1 MQELSFH
8 VVLVAILIVWQIPF
22 LQPLRSLSSLWAV
35 MDSTLVIFNKRPVSI
50 LRKSFLGCTGE
61 L

>member
-1 MQELSFH
+1 MPELSFH
-8 VVLVAILIVWQIPF
+8 VVLVAILIVRQIPF

-35 MDSTLVIFNKRPVSI
+35 MDSPLVFFNKRSVSI
-50 LRKSFLGCTGE
+50 LRKSLLGCTGE